1 MKFFATI
8 GNGDKSQRALSDALT
23 TNYLWKF
30 AEQVLPNTS
39 GSQIQQKKLFKQYL
53 NIEWL
58 SARINKFPAHIN

>member
-1 MKFFATI
+1 MEFFATI

-53 NIEWL
+53 NIE
-58 SARINKFPAHIN
+58 